1 MRLMK
6 KSKKVSNVF
15 NFSFV
20 RNGAQM
26 KVTIQLNKN
35 RSIIEIL
42 INGIRIPRVYYALY
56 GRNFN
61 NQAALVERIE
71 YQLEVLDRITERGW

>member
-1 MRLMK
+1 
-6 KSKKVSNVF
+6 
-15 NFSFV
+15 
-20 RNGAQM
+20 M
-26 KVTIQLNKN
+26 KVMIQLNKN

-71 YQLEVLDRITERGW
+71 YQLEVLDRINERGW

>member
-1 MRLMK
+1 M
-6 KSKKVSNVF
+6 
-15 NFSFV
+15 
-20 RNGAQM
+20 
-26 KVTIQLNKN
+26 IQLNKN
-35 RSIIEIL
+35 LSIIEIL

-71 YQLEVLDRITERGW
+71 YQLEVLDRINERGW